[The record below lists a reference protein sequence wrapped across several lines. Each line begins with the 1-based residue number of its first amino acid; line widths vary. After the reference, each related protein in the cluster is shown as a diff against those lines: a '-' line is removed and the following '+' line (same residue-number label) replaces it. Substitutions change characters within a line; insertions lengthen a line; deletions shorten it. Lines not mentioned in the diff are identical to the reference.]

1 MTDHA
6 TPRFIGIHAAE
17 FVVVRL
23 GVSIPGVYI
32 TQCRL
37 LMQRSRTV
45 GQDLN
50 KIYREAFFGFVIVN
64 LLWLNSF
71 IISRT
76 FFMLVF
82 SICCRC
88 KLIIH
93 YQSLVLTMLNNKY
106 CQNELFMQMQ
116 LMQNIQP

>member
-1 MTDHA
+1 
-6 TPRFIGIHAAE
+6 
-17 FVVVRL
+17 
-23 GVSIPGVYI
+23 
-32 TQCRL
+32 
-37 LMQRSRTV
+37 MQRSRTV

-50 KIYREAFFGFVIVN
+50 KIIGKLRFVIVN

>member
-23 GVSIPGVYI
+23 GVSIPGVHVYI

-37 LMQRSRTV
+37 SMQRSRTV

-50 KIYREAFFGFVIVN
+50 KAFFFGFVIVN

-76 FFMLVF
+76 FFNVDF
-82 SICCRC
+82 
-88 KLIIH
+88 
-93 YQSLVLTMLNNKY
+93 
-106 CQNELFMQMQ
+106 
-116 LMQNIQP
+116 

>member
-23 GVSIPGVYI
+23 GVSIPGVHVYI

-37 LMQRSRTV
+37 SMQRSRTV

-50 KIYREAFFGFVIVN
+50 KIIGKLRFVIVN

-76 FFMLVF
+76 FFYVGF
-82 SICCRC
+82 
-88 KLIIH
+88 
-93 YQSLVLTMLNNKY
+93 
-106 CQNELFMQMQ
+106 
-116 LMQNIQP
+116 